1 MNSNDFITI
10 NDILSDVLMIT
21 DDEDLRNGLTLG
33 YYQSQIQQALEE
45 LSYDTFFDVITDD
58 IKFDNGFATRLTIDM
73 PKNAFN
79 IREIY
84 LFNGDCCTPETS
96 VIVHWKR
103 LFNNKPRG
111 TSYTAAR
118 VDSRRDQ
125 RDPFFPVDTTD
136 ISFPSSNLHWAN
148 IQNGLIMFS
157 SGASGFANVRLV
169 YNGTAGAIGDELAIP
184 RFLRQA
190 VIDFSSERALR
201 VLKTKDSRK
210 YRILWGDVA
219 ARLNDP
225 RNGTWIN
232 AERRI
237 KSLDTWQRNGVRE
250 WIGKPNY

>member
-1 MNSNDFITI
+1 MNSGDFITI

-21 DDEDLRNGLTLG
+21 DDEGLRNGLTLG
-33 YYQSQIQQALEE
+33 YYKSQIQQALEE

-58 IKFDNGFATRLTIDM
+58 IKLDKKFNTRLTVDM
-73 PKNAFN
+73 PDNAFN
-79 IREIY
+79 IREMY
-84 LFNGDCCTPETS
+84 LFNGDCCTPKTS

-118 VDSRRDQ
+118 VESGREQ

-136 ISFPSSNLHWAN
+136 ISFPSTNLHWAN

-157 SGASGFANVRLV
+157 SNCSSFQNLRLV
-169 YNGTAGAIGDELAIP
+169 YNGTGGSIGDELSIP

-190 VIDFSSERALR
+190 VVDFASERAFR
-201 VLKTKDSRK
+201 VLKAKDPRK
-210 YRILWGDVA
+210 YRILWGDVS

-225 RNGTWIN
+225 RNGSWVK

-237 KSLDTWQRNGVRE
+237 KSLDTWQRNGIRE